1 MFSVGPRPGG
11 LCIFCRRQ
19 ILVLATEELDC
30 SRRGL
35 QRLPTELDARF
46 ASSCVG
52 QANKQRAVAQQNN
65 ASHAVSLQRTHSTS
79 FASIAPDLDVRSS
92 ARTRRNPRVLA
103 CLLQLWLRKPAQAR
117 PTSDSPTQAVRGRPV
132 VPLQEK
138 GGLERPRVYRVVI
151 GRRVSSAC
159 VSHNRR
165 VLDARRG
172 RHVISSAQ
180 ATGTAPGPTGR
191 RPAATGWTSRGLEF
205 ATPAASRARPP
216 V

>member
-1 MFSVGPRPGG
+1 MENGQCLGSDGASCALVDLNRNPLTSEAPLGFSLEICAESCARSTSCNGFELSGCENKCTFVTCGDSITGNSTAERDTSTQCYMSKAARKSSPRRETVSGPSN
-11 LCIFCRRQ
+11 
-19 ILVLATEELDC
+19 V
-30 SRRGL
+30 
-35 QRLPTELDARF
+35 RF
-46 ASSCVG
+46 ASD
-52 QANKQRAVAQQNN
+52 
-65 ASHAVSLQRTHSTS
+65 
-79 FASIAPDLDVRSS
+79 P
-92 ARTRRNPRVLA
+92 
-103 CLLQLWLRKPAQAR
+103 
-117 PTSDSPTQAVRGRPV
+117 QAVRGRPV

-191 RPAATGWTSRGLEF
+191 HPAATGWTSRGLEF

>member
-1 MFSVGPRPGG
+1 MENGQCLGSDGASCALVDLNRNPLTSEAPLGFSLEICAESCARSTSCNGFELSGCENKCTFVTCGDSITGNSTAERDTSTQCYMSKAARKSKSKERDRRDVEEASSGPSN
-11 LCIFCRRQ
+11 
-19 ILVLATEELDC
+19 V
-30 SRRGL
+30 
-35 QRLPTELDARF
+35 RF
-46 ASSCVG
+46 ASD
-52 QANKQRAVAQQNN
+52 
-65 ASHAVSLQRTHSTS
+65 
-79 FASIAPDLDVRSS
+79 P
-92 ARTRRNPRVLA
+92 
-103 CLLQLWLRKPAQAR
+103 
-117 PTSDSPTQAVRGRPV
+117 QAVRGRPV

-191 RPAATGWTSRGLEF
+191 RPAATGWTSRGLEL

>member
-1 MFSVGPRPGG
+1 MCSVWVHGPGA
-11 LCIFCRRQ
+11 CVSFAVAKF
-19 ILVLATEELDC
+19 LVLATEELDC

-52 QANKQRAVAQQNN
+52 QANKQRAVAQQTTHHVEE
-65 ASHAVSLQRTHSTS
+65 ASSGPSNVR
-79 FASIAPDLDVRSS
+79 FASDP
-92 ARTRRNPRVLA
+92 
-103 CLLQLWLRKPAQAR
+103 
-117 PTSDSPTQAVRGRPV
+117 QAVRGRPV

-191 RPAATGWTSRGLEF
+191 RPAATGWTSRGLKF

-216 V
+216 R